1 MIFVVVFY
9 MTKRFFTL
17 LFGAFLAI
25 TMIAQEEGPRP
36 QRTPEEEARKQT
48 IRVAR
53 ELGIK
58 DSARIDTIYRM
69 HLKYARWRQKGLTR
83 AENMQRMQAIHDELE
98 RLLTPE
104 EFEQFMNHPSETP
117 RRPHGTQLIAPA
129 TSVQPTDSL

>member
-1 MIFVVVFY
+1 

-53 ELGIK
+53 ELCIK
-58 DSARIDTIYRM
+58 DSVRIDTIYRM

-104 EFEQFMNHPSETP
+104 EFELFMNHPSETP